1 MFKWV
6 ESGKFF
12 SNTDVSKSRITQ
24 YTNLTEEPEVNLYAN
39 LSKTE
44 SSTNLINYQNR
55 IYIHGIDNTDTFPF
69 FEMTEKDGLPITVN
83 FKMKIT
89 SKTNDYHDIGVC
101 DYFFMVDEQTPNSGA
116 FGIKYITAL
125 RHVLIPA
132 LCNNNDSLIY
142 PLTDSM
148 KTDWFD
154 VTITMYTNVAQ
165 LAVNGYIINTV
176 KWSSS
181 YKNGFRLRIKGEYF
195 NFDYSDITVSRM
207 KNVVTDVEFE
217 PVIGQSDVTN
227 GTITLTAGYTLTG
240 E

>member
-55 IYIHGIDNTDTFPF
+55 I
-69 FEMTEKDGLPITVN
+69 
-83 FKMKIT
+83 
-89 SKTNDYHDIGVC
+89 KTNDYHDIGVC

-176 KWSSS
+176 KWSPS

-217 PVIGQSDVTN
+217 PVIGESDVTN
-227 GTITLTAGYTLTG
+227 GTITLTAGYTLAG

>member
-1 MFKWV
+1 
-6 ESGKFF
+6 
-12 SNTDVSKSRITQ
+12 
-24 YTNLTEEPEVNLYAN
+24 
-39 LSKTE
+39 
-44 SSTNLINYQNR
+44 
-55 IYIHGIDNTDTFPF
+55 
-69 FEMTEKDGLPITVN
+69 
-83 FKMKIT
+83 
-89 SKTNDYHDIGVC
+89 
-101 DYFFMVDEQTPNSGA
+101 
-116 FGIKYITAL
+116 
-125 RHVLIPA
+125 
-132 LCNNNDSLIY
+132 
-142 PLTDSM
+142 
-148 KTDWFD
+148 
-154 VTITMYTNVAQ
+154 MYTNVAQ

>member
-39 LSKTE
+39 LAKTE

-101 DYFFMVDEQTPNSGA
+101 DYFFMVDEQTPN
-116 FGIKYITAL
+116 
-125 RHVLIPA
+125 
-132 LCNNNDSLIY
+132 NNDSLIY

-176 KWSSS
+176 KWSPS

>member
-39 LSKTE
+39 LTKTE

-69 FEMTEKDGLPITVN
+69 FEMTATDGLPITVN

-101 DYFFMVDEQTPNSGA
+101 DYFFMVDEQTPIPVRLELNIYSFTACFNSG
-116 FGIKYITAL
+116 I
-125 RHVLIPA
+125 
-132 LCNNNDSLIY
+132 
-142 PLTDSM
+142 M
-148 KTDWFD
+148 
-154 VTITMYTNVAQ
+154 
-165 LAVNGYIINTV
+165 
-176 KWSSS
+176 
-181 YKNGFRLRIKGEYF
+181 
-195 NFDYSDITVSRM
+195 
-207 KNVVTDVEFE
+207 
-217 PVIGQSDVTN
+217 
-227 GTITLTAGYTLTG
+227 
-240 E
+240 

>member
-39 LSKTE
+39 LAKTE

-89 SKTNDYHDIGVC
+89 SKTNDYNDIGVC
-101 DYFFMVDEQTPNSGA
+101 DYFFMLDEQTP
-116 FGIKYITAL
+116 
-125 RHVLIPA
+125 V
-132 LCNNNDSLIY
+132 
-142 PLTDSM
+142 
-148 KTDWFD
+148 
-154 VTITMYTNVAQ
+154 
-165 LAVNGYIINTV
+165 
-176 KWSSS
+176 
-181 YKNGFRLRIKGEYF
+181 RLELNI
-195 NFDYSDITVSRM
+195 
-207 KNVVTDVEFE
+207 
-217 PVIGQSDVTN
+217 
-227 GTITLTAGYTLTG
+227 
-240 E
+240 